1 MNRTIKV
8 GDIYRDL
15 SLSSRKAFRS
25 AVNDTAR
32 LVSSS
37 EDLSPVCSSGSTE
50 LLRVERR
57 RLGGDR
63 LGGERSSPEVPATL
77 SLAH

>member
-1 MNRTIKV
+1 M
-8 GDIYRDL
+8 
-15 SLSSRKAFRS
+15 
-25 AVNDTAR
+25 NDTAR

-37 EDLSPVCSSGSTE
+37 EDLSPGFSSGSTE

-57 RLGGDR
+57 RPGGDR
-63 LGGERSSPEVPATL
+63 LGGERFSPEVPALL